1 MNKQRASRLLLIA
14 FTLLMVAGS
23 AVAKEI
29 TFWTMNYQDPN
40 EQAALW
46 AQLAAEFEAETGIKV
61 NWEIVNFSQAR
72 PKLTLAATGGESPD
86 VADQFWAYTYADMG
100 QGQYGPMPIE
110 AYADDLFGDLED
122 RWYASAL
129 QDVRYKGHLY
139 GLPWRIDVRPL
150 AYRSD
155 FFAEAGLAEAP
166 DTWDDLVE
174 WGKKLTVTD
183 GSGRILRY
191 GVGIG
196 GDLAQFFYSWLWQA
210 GGSFLNEDFTQ
221 PTLNTSEGVE
231 ALKYLVDLIHT
242 HQIAPRQAIDP
253 SYDWEAEFA
262 AGKIAIM
269 PVVGSGLRNNIMR
282 TAPQIVEHVAA
293 SIPLKHRERVTFQ
306 GGGYFGL
313 MYAAEARGR
322 TEEALAWL
330 EFINR
335 EDIHTRIIQQAE
347 QISPQIAVSQLP
359 MYTNDPWMKAV
370 VDSIPYGRTTQ
381 HPHPAWGQITL
392 PEPGGVIYDMMV
404 LALAGR
410 VSPERAIADA
420 HKKMQDLM
428 NRF

>member
-1 MNKQRASRLLLIA
+1 MNRRRTIQIILVIS
-14 FTLLMVAGS
+14 TLALAAGPANS
-23 AVAKEI
+23 AEI

-46 AQLAAEFEAETGIKV
+46 SQLAAEFEAETGIKV
-61 NWEIVNFSQAR
+61 NWEIINWAQAR

-86 VADQFWAYTYADMG
+86 VADQFWAYTFSDMG
-100 QGQYGPMPIE
+100 QGRYGPMPIE
-110 AYADDLFGDLED
+110 EYADELFGNIEE

-139 GLPWRIDVRPL
+139 GVPWRIDVRPL
-150 AYRSD
+150 AYRAD
-155 FFAEAGLAEAP
+155 FFAEAGLAGPP

-174 WGKKLTVTD
+174 WGKKLTVVD
-183 GSGRILRY
+183 GSGRVLRY

-196 GDLAQFFYSWLWQA
+196 GDLAQFFYNWLWQA
-210 GGSFLNEDFTQ
+210 GGRFLNEDFTQ
-221 PTLNTSEGVE
+221 PTLNTPEGVE
-231 ALKYLVDLIHT
+231 ALKFLVDLVHT

-253 SYDWEAEFA
+253 SYDLEAEFA

-269 PVVGSGLRNNIMR
+269 PVVGSGLRDNLMR
-282 TAPQIVEHVAA
+282 TAPHIVEHVAA

-313 MYAAEARGR
+313 MYAAEQRGR
-322 TEEALAWL
+322 TEEALKWL

-335 EDIHTRIIQQAE
+335 EDIHTRIIQQAK
-347 QISPQIAVSQLP
+347 QISPQIALAQHP
-359 MYTNDPWMKAV
+359 MYSEDPWMKAV
-370 VDSIPYGRTTQ
+370 VASIPYGRTTQ

-410 VSPERAIADA
+410 VSPEQAIADA
-420 HKKMQDLM
+420 HRKMADLM
-428 NRF
+428 SRF